1 MSDQIFDFKVT
12 DRVSFI
18 SFIKLLRVD
27 LLNNPER
34 WENKNLDDF
43 LEAIGRY
50 TEGVQSYYNNTNQSI
65 NADDPNW
72 KTFADIFM
80 GASIYE

>member
-1 MSDQIFDFKVT
+1 MSDQVFDFKVT

-50 TEGVQSYYNNTNQSI
+50 TEDVQSYYNNTNQSI